1 MGAIFVAEDDKCR
14 ETAVSLEIAV
24 IPGRRPMERERI
36 EDDSLKNVTWSR
48 EREIYC
54 RILERSLSYVPSS
67 FFLDF
72 ASSLHYYK
80 STLTD
85 YLSKSV
91 VEYVYT
97 SVWVDGVAPYQG

>member
-1 MGAIFVAEDDKCR
+1 
-14 ETAVSLEIAV
+14 
-24 IPGRRPMERERI
+24 MERERI
-36 EDDSLKNVTWSR
+36 EDDSLKNLEWSR

-72 ASSLHYYK
+72 ASSLHYSK

-85 YLSKSV
+85 YLSKSA

-97 SVWVDGVAPYQG
+97 SVWVDGVAPPRLR